1 MAQNNREPS
10 LMQVILGLGL
20 LMDVLRCRS
29 GTDDGRLIQ
38 QEMFLME

>member
-20 LMDVLRCRS
+20 LMDVRSRPS

-38 QEMFLME
+38 QEMFLVE

>member
-10 LMQVILGLGL
+10 LMQAILGLGL
-20 LMDVLRCRS
+20 LMDVRSRRS

>member
-1 MAQNNREPS
+1 
-10 LMQVILGLGL
+10 MQVILGLGL
-20 LMDVLRCRS
+20 LMDVLSRCS

>member
-20 LMDVLRCRS
+20 LMDVLRRRS
-29 GTDDGRLIQ
+29 GTDDGR
-38 QEMFLME
+38 